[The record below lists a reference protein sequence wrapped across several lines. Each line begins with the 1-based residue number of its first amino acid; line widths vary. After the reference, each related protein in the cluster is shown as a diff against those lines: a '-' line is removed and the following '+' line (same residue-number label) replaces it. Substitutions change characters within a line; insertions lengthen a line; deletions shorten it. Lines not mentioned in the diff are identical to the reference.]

1 MIQRLAVRSHLRAY
15 VGKVSVKGVIYAAPH
30 KSDQECLKLIVAF
43 LRIMQQIRLKHL
55 SKLANLRIQRVMMPP
70 ILEISPFFADAA
82 IPASFPSAVLRHSNT
97 RWAQKIGLQLG
108 DATAWIRHF
117 AAFEPLPGNL
127 EQPLAL
133 RYHGHQFHVYNP
145 ELGDGRGFLFAQ
157 LQDDRGR
164 LLDLGTKGSGQT
176 RWSRQ
181 GDGRL
186 TLKGGVREVLAATYL
201 EAFGVN
207 TSKIFSL
214 IETGEELN
222 RNDEPS
228 PTRSAVMVRLN
239 HSHLRFGTFQRAAYH
254 DDKEAMAALI
264 RHVIKHYYPE
274 CDDEEL
280 GKATPAL
287 FEQMSAATA
296 RMIGQWL
303 AVGFV
308 HGVMNTDNFNITG
321 ETFDFG
327 PWRFLAQSDP
337 NFVAA
342 YFDQQ
347 GLYRFGRQPTQGLWA
362 LQQLGGALTLIADEA
377 DLSAAMK
384 VYEPAYQESFA
395 VHTLALLGLQR
406 SDTLRDDLLFLQ
418 DFYAWMTETGAR
430 WPQVFFDWFG
440 GEASLDR
447 AAQSPQ
453 ATLYD
458 ADAFNTVRDGLLA
471 RTPDRPERLEHAYF
485 QASAPVDLII
495 ETVENLWSHIADT
508 DDWSPLQAHLAHIE
522 QARLAYAWP

>member
-1 MIQRLAVRSHLRAY
+1 MTL
-15 VGKVSVKGVIYAAPH
+15 
-30 KSDQECLKLIVAF
+30 
-43 LRIMQQIRLKHL
+43 
-55 SKLANLRIQRVMMPP
+55 P

-82 IPASFPSAVLRHSNT
+82 IPASFPQTVLRYSNT
-97 RWAQKIGLQLG
+97 RWAERIGLDLD
-108 DATAWIRHF
+108 DATAWTRHF
-117 AAFEPLPGNL
+117 GRFESLPGNL
-127 EQPLAL
+127 EDPLAL

-145 ELGDGRGFLFAQ
+145 DLGDGRGFLYAQ
-157 LQDDRGR
+157 LKDDQGR

-201 EAFGVN
+201 EALGVN

-214 IETGEELN
+214 IETGEELH

-254 DDKEAMAALI
+254 DDTEAMAALI
-264 RHVIKHYYPE
+264 RHIIKHYYPD
-274 CDDEEL
+274 CADEAL

-287 FEQMSAATA
+287 FERISAATA
-296 RMIGQWL
+296 RMIGQWM
-303 AVGFV
+303 AAGFV

-327 PWRFLAQSDP
+327 PWRFLETSDP
-337 NFVAA
+337 NFTAA
-342 YFDQQ
+342 YFDSQ

-362 LQQLGGALTLIADEA
+362 LQQLGGAMSLVAEAD

-395 VHTLALLGLQR
+395 THTLALLGLQR
-406 SDTLRDDLLFLQ
+406 APVLRDDLVFLQ
-418 DFYAWMTETGAR
+418 DLYAWMTESGAN

-440 GEASLDR
+440 GEASAAR
-447 AAQSPQ
+447 AAASPQ
-453 ATLYD
+453 AALYD
-458 ADAFNTVRDGLLA
+458 SEAFANVRKAIEA
-471 RTPDRPERLEHAYF
+471 RTPDRPDRLAQAYF
-485 QASAPVDLII
+485 QADRPVDLII
-495 ETVENLWSHIADT
+495 DTVEALWAPITDQ
-508 DDWSPLQAHLAHIE
+508 DDWAPFNAHLEHME
-522 QARLAYAWP
+522 QARQAYGWDSEES